1 MVVIGEVEATK
12 PLGTFLMI
20 DYRSVVD
27 KNNFTRTRTHR
38 ESGRRALLAA
48 EVAVVVE
55 MVVVGQEAG
64 DEAVAGGRSEEA
76 GAREEVAPVPQQRHP
91 ARWLAA
97 LRRLHP
103 RDRHPRSS
111 P

>member
-12 PLGTFLMI
+12 PLKTFLMI
-20 DYRSVVD
+20 DTGASST
-27 KNNFTRTRTHR
+27 FTRTRTHR

-48 EVAVVVE
+48 EVAVDVE

-64 DEAVAGGRSEEA
+64 DEAAAGGRLEEA
-76 GAREEVAPVPQQRHP
+76 GAREEVAPVPQRRHP

-97 LRRLHP
+97 LRQLHP

>member
-1 MVVIGEVEATK
+1 VVVIGEVEATK

-20 DYRSVVD
+20 DITGASS
-27 KNNFTRTRTHR
+27 NNFTRTRTHR

-48 EVAVVVE
+48 EVAMVVE
-55 MVVVGQEAG
+55 MVVVGPEAG
-64 DEAVAGGRSEEA
+64 DEAAAGARSEEA
-76 GAREEVAPVPQQRHP
+76 GAPEEVAPVPQQRHP

-97 LRRLHP
+97 LCRLHP